1 MGGLTAEDRLF
12 MRRCL
17 QLARCGSGSTSP
29 NPMVG
34 AVIVHNGR
42 IIGEG
47 YHIRAG
53 EPHAEVNAVAS
64 VADKSELCRS
74 TMYVTLEPC
83 SHYGKTPPCAELIIK
98 TGIPS
103 VVVGAMD
110 PFEKVR
116 GRGVDMLRKA
126 GVDVVTDVLGKEC
139 EALNKHFMTAHKS
152 GRPFVLL
159 KWAESEDGFISK
171 KGGEPVALSN
181 ELTKM
186 WMHRERSRYDA
197 IMVGTNTIITDN
209 PQLSVR
215 EWPGRNPRCVTF
227 DCNGRLP
234 KDCQV
239 VSKEGTT
246 VITEN
251 IPLEDL
257 LSRLYK
263 ENGITSLMVEGGA
276 KLLQSFIDC
285 GYYDEVRI
293 ERSAAKIGDGIK
305 APKISRDNMTVEEV
319 GGHEIHLKRR

>member
-1 MGGLTAEDRLF
+1 MCRA
-12 MRRCL
+12 L
-17 QLARCGSGSTSP
+17 QLAAMGQGRVSP

-34 AVIVHNGR
+34 AVIVCDGK

-47 YHIRAG
+47 YHRQWG
-53 EPHAEVNAVAS
+53 GPHAEVNAVAS
-64 VADKSELCRS
+64 VADKTKLSRS

-83 SHYGKTPPCAELIIK
+83 SHYGKTPPCAELIK
-98 TGIPS
+98 KNGIPR

-126 GVDVVTDVLGKEC
+126 GVDVVTGVLEKEC
-139 EALNKHFMTAHKS
+139 EELNKHFMTAHKL

-159 KWAESEDGFISK
+159 KWAESNDGFISG

-215 EWPGRNPRCVTF
+215 EWPGRNPRCITF
-227 DCNGRLP
+227 DLKGRLP

-239 VSKEGTT
+239 IGKEGAI
-246 VITEN
+246 VVTEN
-251 IPLEDL
+251 IPLDDL
-257 LSRLYK
+257 LGRLYK
-263 ENGITSLMVEGGA
+263 EHGITSLMVEGGA
-276 KLLQSFIDC
+276 KLLQSFLDDGC
-285 GYYDEVRI
+285 YDEVRI
-293 ERSAAKIGDGIK
+293 ERSTLKIGEGIK
-305 APKISRDNMTVEEV
+305 APKILSENMTVEEV
-319 GGHEIHLKRR
+319 GGHKIHLKRR

>member
-1 MGGLTAEDRLF
+1 MEIREEYMCRA
-12 MRRCL
+12 L
-17 QLARCGSGSTSP
+17 QLAAMGQGRVSP

-34 AVIVHNGR
+34 AVIVCDDK

-47 YHIRAG
+47 YHRQWG
-53 EPHAEVNAVAS
+53 GPHAEVNAVAS
-64 VADKSELCRS
+64 VADKTKLCRS

-98 TGIPS
+98 SGIPR
-103 VVVGAMD
+103 VIVGAMD

-126 GVDVVTDVLGKEC
+126 GVDVVTGVLEKEC
-139 EALNKHFMTAHKS
+139 DELNKHFMTAHKS
-152 GRPFVLL
+152 CRPFVLL
-159 KWAESEDGFISK
+159 KWAESNDGFISK

-186 WMHRERSRYDA
+186 WMHRERSHYDA

-215 EWPGRNPRCVTF
+215 EWSGRNPRCITF
-227 DCNGRLP
+227 DLKGRLP
-234 KDCQV
+234 EDSQV
-239 VSKEGTT
+239 IVKEDTI
-246 VITEN
+246 VVTEN
-251 IPLEDL
+251 LSLENL
-257 LSRLYK
+257 LAQLYK
-263 ENGITSLMVEGGA
+263 EHGITSLMVEGGA
-276 KLLQSFIDC
+276 KLLQSFIDG

-293 ERSAAKIGDGIK
+293 ERSTIKIGAGIK
-305 APKISRDNMTVEEV
+305 APKISCENMTVEEV

>member
-1 MGGLTAEDRLF
+1 MEIREEY
-12 MRRCL
+12 MRRAL
-17 QLARCGSGSTSP
+17 QLAAMGQGRVSP

-34 AVIVHNGR
+34 AVIVCDGK

-47 YHIRAG
+47 YHRQWG
-53 EPHAEVNAVAS
+53 GPHAEVNAVAS
-64 VADKSELCRS
+64 MVDKTKLCSS

-98 TGIPS
+98 SGIPR
-103 VVVGAMD
+103 VVLGAMD

-126 GVDVVTDVLGKEC
+126 GVDVVTGVLEKEC
-139 EALNKHFMTAHKS
+139 EELNKHFMTAHKS

-159 KWAESEDGFISK
+159 KWAESNDGFISK
-171 KGGEPVALSN
+171 KGGEPVMLSN

-215 EWPGRNPRCVTF
+215 EWPGRNPRCITF
-227 DCNGRLP
+227 DLKGRLP

-239 VSKEGTT
+239 IAKEGTI
-246 VITEN
+246 VVTEN
-251 IPLEDL
+251 ISLDDL
-257 LSRLYK
+257 LSQIYK
-263 ENGITSLMVEGGA
+263 EHGITSLLVEGGA
-276 KLLQSFIDC
+276 KLLQSFIDG

-293 ERSAAKIGDGIK
+293 ERSAIIIGEGIK
-305 APKISRDNMTVEEV
+305 APKIFCENMIVEEV
-319 GGHEIHLKRR
+319 GGHKIHLKRS

>member
-1 MGGLTAEDRLF
+1 MCRA
-12 MRRCL
+12 L
-17 QLARCGSGSTSP
+17 QLAAMGQGRVSP

-34 AVIVHNGR
+34 AVIVCDGK

-47 YHIRAG
+47 YHRQWG
-53 EPHAEVNAVAS
+53 GPHAEVNAVAS
-64 VADKSELCRS
+64 VADKTKLCRS
-74 TMYVTLEPC
+74 TMYVMLEPC

-98 TGIPS
+98 NGIPR

-126 GVDVVTDVLGKEC
+126 GVDVVTGVLEKEC
-139 EALNKHFMTAHKS
+139 EELNKHFMTAHKS

-159 KWAESEDGFISK
+159 KWAESNDGFISG

-215 EWPGRNPRCVTF
+215 EWPGRNPRCITF
-227 DCNGRLP
+227 DLKGRLP

-239 VSKEGTT
+239 IGKEGAI
-246 VITEN
+246 VVTEN
-251 IPLEDL
+251 IPLDDL
-257 LSRLYK
+257 LGRLYK
-263 ENGITSLMVEGGA
+263 EHGITSLMVEGGA
-276 KLLQSFIDC
+276 KLLQSFLDDGC
-285 GYYDEVRI
+285 YDEVRI
-293 ERSAAKIGDGIK
+293 ERSILKIGEGIK
-305 APKISRDNMTVEEV
+305 APKILSENMTTEEV
-319 GGHEIHLKRR
+319 GGHKIHLKRR

>member
-1 MGGLTAEDRLF
+1 MEIREEY
-12 MRRCL
+12 MRRAL
-17 QLARCGSGSTSP
+17 QLAVMGQGRVSP

-34 AVIVHNGR
+34 AVIVCDGK

-47 YHIRAG
+47 YHRQWG
-53 EPHAEVNAVAS
+53 GPHAEVNAVAS
-64 VADKSELCRS
+64 VADKTKLSRS

-98 TGIPS
+98 NGIPR

-126 GVDVVTDVLGKEC
+126 GVDVVTGVLEKEC
-139 EALNKHFMTAHKS
+139 EELNKHFMTAHKS

-159 KWAESEDGFISK
+159 KWAESNDGFISG

-215 EWPGRNPRCVTF
+215 EWPGRNPRCITF
-227 DCNGRLP
+227 DLKGRLP

-239 VSKEGTT
+239 IGMEGTI
-246 VITEN
+246 VVTEN
-251 IPLEDL
+251 IPLDDL
-257 LSRLYK
+257 LGRLYK
-263 ENGITSLMVEGGA
+263 EHGITSLMVEGGA
-276 KLLQSFIDC
+276 KLLQSFLDDGC
-285 GYYDEVRI
+285 YDEVRI
-293 ERSAAKIGDGIK
+293 ERSTLKIGEGIK
-305 APKISRDNMTVEEV
+305 APKILSENMTTEEV
-319 GGHEIHLKRR
+319 GGHKIHLKRR

>member
-1 MGGLTAEDRLF
+1 MCRA
-12 MRRCL
+12 L
-17 QLARCGSGSTSP
+17 QLAAMGQGRVSP

-34 AVIVHNGR
+34 AVIVCDGK

-47 YHIRAG
+47 YHRQWG
-53 EPHAEVNAVAS
+53 GPHAEVNAVAS
-64 VADKSELCRS
+64 VADKTKLSCS

-83 SHYGKTPPCAELIIK
+83 SHYGKTPPCAELIK
-98 TGIPS
+98 KNGIPR

-126 GVDVVTDVLGKEC
+126 GVDVVTGVLEKEC
-139 EALNKHFMTAHKS
+139 EELNKHFMTAHKS

-159 KWAESEDGFISK
+159 KWAESNDGFISG

-215 EWPGRNPRCVTF
+215 EWPGRNPRCITF
-227 DCNGRLP
+227 DLKGRLP

-239 VSKEGTT
+239 IGKEGAI
-246 VITEN
+246 VVTEN
-251 IPLEDL
+251 IPLDDL
-257 LSRLYK
+257 LGRLYK
-263 ENGITSLMVEGGA
+263 EHGITSLMVEGGA
-276 KLLQSFIDC
+276 KLLQSFLDDGC
-285 GYYDEVRI
+285 YDEVRI
-293 ERSAAKIGDGIK
+293 ERSTLKIGEGIK
-305 APKISRDNMTVEEV
+305 APKILSENMTTEEV
-319 GGHEIHLKRR
+319 GGHKIHLKRR

>member
-1 MGGLTAEDRLF
+1 
-12 MRRCL
+12 MRRAL
-17 QLARCGSGSTSP
+17 QLAAMGQGQVSP

-34 AVIVHNGR
+34 AVIVCDGK

-47 YHIRAG
+47 YHRQWG
-53 EPHAEVNAVAS
+53 GPHAEVNAVAS
-64 VADKSELCRS
+64 VADKTKLSRS

-98 TGIPS
+98 NGIPR

-126 GVDVVTDVLGKEC
+126 GVDVVTGVLEKEC
-139 EALNKHFMTAHKS
+139 EELNKHFMTAHKS

-159 KWAESEDGFISK
+159 KWAESNDGFISG

-215 EWPGRNPRCVTF
+215 EWPGRNPRCITF
-227 DCNGRLP
+227 DLKGRLP
-234 KDCQV
+234 NDCQV
-239 VSKEGTT
+239 IGKEGTI
-246 VITEN
+246 VVTEN
-251 IPLEDL
+251 IPLDDL
-257 LSRLYK
+257 LGRLYK
-263 ENGITSLMVEGGA
+263 EHGITSLMVEGGA
-276 KLLQSFIDC
+276 KLLQSFLDDGC
-285 GYYDEVRI
+285 YDEVRI
-293 ERSAAKIGDGIK
+293 ERSTLKIGEGIK
-305 APKISRDNMTVEEV
+305 APKILSENMTTEEV
-319 GGHEIHLKRR
+319 GGHKIHLKRR

>member
-1 MGGLTAEDRLF
+1 
-12 MRRCL
+12 MRRAL
-17 QLARCGSGSTSP
+17 QLAAMGQGRVSP

-34 AVIVHNGR
+34 AVIVCDDK

-47 YHIRAG
+47 YHRQWG
-53 EPHAEVNAVAS
+53 GPHAEVNAVAS
-64 VADKSELCRS
+64 VVDKSELCRS

-98 TGIPS
+98 TGIPR

-126 GVDVVTDVLGKEC
+126 GVDVVTDVLGEEC
-139 EALNKHFMTAHKS
+139 EELNKHFMTAHKS

-239 VSKEGTT
+239 VSKEGTI
-246 VITEN
+246 VVTEN

-263 ENGITSLMVEGGA
+263 EHGITSLMVEGGA

-293 ERSAAKIGDGIK
+293 ERSAAKIGEGIE
-305 APKISRDNMTVEEV
+305 APKISHDNMTVEEV

>member
-1 MGGLTAEDRLF
+1 
-12 MRRCL
+12 MRRAL
-17 QLARCGSGSTSP
+17 QLAAMGQGRVSP

-34 AVIVHNGR
+34 AVIVCDGK

-47 YHIRAG
+47 YHRQWG
-53 EPHAEVNAVAS
+53 GPHAEVNAVAS
-64 VADKSELCRS
+64 VADKTKLCRS

-98 TGIPS
+98 NGIPR

-126 GVDVVTDVLGKEC
+126 GVDVVTGVLEKEC
-139 EALNKHFMTAHKS
+139 EELNKHFMTAHKS

-159 KWAESEDGFISK
+159 KWAESNDGFISG

-215 EWPGRNPRCVTF
+215 EWPGRNPLCITF
-227 DCNGRLP
+227 DLKGRLP

-239 VSKEGTT
+239 IGKDGTI
-246 VITEN
+246 VVTEN
-251 IPLEDL
+251 IPLDDL
-257 LSRLYK
+257 LGRLYK
-263 ENGITSLMVEGGA
+263 EHGITSLMVEGGA
-276 KLLQSFIDC
+276 KLLQSFLDDGC
-285 GYYDEVRI
+285 YDEVRI
-293 ERSAAKIGDGIK
+293 ERSILKIGEGIK
-305 APKISRDNMTVEEV
+305 APKILSENMTTEEV
-319 GGHEIHLKRR
+319 GGHKIHLKRR

>member
-1 MGGLTAEDRLF
+1 
-12 MRRCL
+12 MRRAL
-17 QLARCGSGSTSP
+17 QLAAMGQGRVSP

-34 AVIVHNGR
+34 AVIVCDGK

-47 YHIRAG
+47 YHRQWG
-53 EPHAEVNAVAS
+53 GPHAEVNAVAS
-64 VADKSELCRS
+64 VADKTKLSRS

-98 TGIPS
+98 NGIPR

-126 GVDVVTDVLGKEC
+126 GVDVVTGVLEKEC
-139 EALNKHFMTAHKS
+139 EELNKHFMTAHKS

-159 KWAESEDGFISK
+159 KWAESNDGFISG
-171 KGGEPVALSN
+171 KGGEPVTLSN

-215 EWPGRNPRCVTF
+215 EWPGRNPRCITF
-227 DCNGRLP
+227 DLKGRLP

-239 VSKEGTT
+239 IGKEGAI
-246 VITEN
+246 VVTEN
-251 IPLEDL
+251 IPLDDL
-257 LSRLYK
+257 LGRLYK
-263 ENGITSLMVEGGA
+263 EHGITSLMVEGGA
-276 KLLQSFIDC
+276 KLLQSFLDDGC
-285 GYYDEVRI
+285 YDEVRI
-293 ERSAAKIGDGIK
+293 ERSTLKIGEGIK
-305 APKISRDNMTVEEV
+305 APKILSENMTTEEV
-319 GGHEIHLKRR
+319 GGHKIHLKRR

>member
-1 MGGLTAEDRLF
+1 
-12 MRRCL
+12 MRRAL
-17 QLARCGSGSTSP
+17 QLAAMGQGRVSP

-34 AVIVHNGR
+34 AVIVCDGK

-47 YHIRAG
+47 YHRQWG
-53 EPHAEVNAVAS
+53 GPHAEVNAVAS
-64 VADKSELCRS
+64 VADKTKLCRS

-98 TGIPS
+98 TGIPR

-126 GVDVVTDVLGKEC
+126 GVDVVTGVLEKEC
-139 EALNKHFMTAHKS
+139 EELNKHFMTAHKS

-159 KWAESEDGFISK
+159 KWAESNDGFISG

-215 EWPGRNPRCVTF
+215 DWPGRNPRCITF
-227 DCNGRLP
+227 DLKGRLP

-239 VSKEGTT
+239 IGKEGAI
-246 VITEN
+246 VVTEN
-251 IPLEDL
+251 IPLDDL
-257 LSRLYK
+257 LGRLYK
-263 ENGITSLMVEGGA
+263 EHGITSLMVEGGA
-276 KLLQSFIDC
+276 KLLQSFLDDGC
-285 GYYDEVRI
+285 YDEVRI
-293 ERSAAKIGDGIK
+293 ERSTLKIGEGIK
-305 APKISRDNMTVEEV
+305 APKILSENMTTEEV
-319 GGHEIHLKRR
+319 GGHKIHLKRR

>member
-1 MGGLTAEDRLF
+1 MEIREEY
-12 MRRCL
+12 MRRAL
-17 QLARCGSGSTSP
+17 QLAAMGQGRVSP

-34 AVIVHNGR
+34 AVIVCDDK

-47 YHIRAG
+47 YHRQWG
-53 EPHAEVNAVAS
+53 GPHAEVNAVAS
-64 VADKSELCRS
+64 VVDKSKLCRS

-98 TGIPS
+98 TGIPR

-239 VSKEGTT
+239 VSKQGTI

-276 KLLQSFIDC
+276 KLLQSFIDG

>member
-1 MGGLTAEDRLF
+1 MCRA
-12 MRRCL
+12 L
-17 QLARCGSGSTSP
+17 QLAAMGQGRVSP

-34 AVIVHNGR
+34 AVIVCDGK

-47 YHIRAG
+47 YHRQWG
-53 EPHAEVNAVAS
+53 GPHAEVNAVAS
-64 VADKSELCRS
+64 VVDKTKLCRS

-98 TGIPS
+98 NGIPR

-126 GVDVVTDVLGKEC
+126 GVDVVTGVLEKEC
-139 EALNKHFMTAHKS
+139 EELNKHFMTAHKS

-159 KWAESEDGFISK
+159 KWAESNDGFISG

-215 EWPGRNPRCVTF
+215 EWPGRNPRCITF
-227 DCNGRLP
+227 DLKGRLP

-239 VSKEGTT
+239 IGKEGAI
-246 VITEN
+246 VVTEN
-251 IPLEDL
+251 IPLDDL
-257 LSRLYK
+257 LGRLYK
-263 ENGITSLMVEGGA
+263 EHGITSLMVEGGA
-276 KLLQSFIDC
+276 KLLQSFLDDGC
-285 GYYDEVRI
+285 YDEVRI
-293 ERSAAKIGDGIK
+293 ERSTLKIGEGIK
-305 APKISRDNMTVEEV
+305 APKILSENMTTEEV
-319 GGHEIHLKRR
+319 GGHKIHLKRR

>member
-1 MGGLTAEDRLF
+1 
-12 MRRCL
+12 MRRAL
-17 QLARCGSGSTSP
+17 QLAAMGQGRVSP

-34 AVIVHNGR
+34 AVIVCDDK

-47 YHIRAG
+47 YHRQWG
-53 EPHAEVNAVAS
+53 GPHAEVNAVAS
-64 VADKSELCRS
+64 VVDKSKLCRS

-98 TGIPS
+98 TGIPR

-234 KDCQV
+234 EDCQV
-239 VSKEGTT
+239 VSKQGTI

-263 ENGITSLMVEGGA
+263 EHGITSLMVEGGA
-276 KLLQSFIDC
+276 KLLQSFIDG

-293 ERSAAKIGDGIK
+293 ERSAAKIGEGIK

>member
-1 MGGLTAEDRLF
+1 MGQGRV
-12 MRRCL
+12 
-17 QLARCGSGSTSP
+17 SP

-34 AVIVHNGR
+34 AVIVCDGK

-47 YHIRAG
+47 YHRQWG
-53 EPHAEVNAVAS
+53 GPHAEVNAVAS
-64 VADKSELCRS
+64 VADKTKLCRS

-98 TGIPS
+98 NGIPR

-126 GVDVVTDVLGKEC
+126 GVDVVTGVLEKEC
-139 EALNKHFMTAHKS
+139 EELNKHFMTAHKS

-159 KWAESEDGFISK
+159 KWAESNDGFISG
-171 KGGEPVALSN
+171 KGGEPVMLSN

-215 EWPGRNPRCVTF
+215 EWPGRNPRCI
-227 DCNGRLP
+227 C
-234 KDCQV
+234 C
-239 VSKEGTT
+239 
-246 VITEN
+246 
-251 IPLEDL
+251 
-257 LSRLYK
+257 
-263 ENGITSLMVEGGA
+263 
-276 KLLQSFIDC
+276 
-285 GYYDEVRI
+285 
-293 ERSAAKIGDGIK
+293 
-305 APKISRDNMTVEEV
+305 
-319 GGHEIHLKRR
+319 

>member
-1 MGGLTAEDRLF
+1 
-12 MRRCL
+12 MRRAL
-17 QLARCGSGSTSP
+17 QLAAMGQGRVSP

-34 AVIVHNGR
+34 AVIVCDGK

-47 YHIRAG
+47 YHRQWG
-53 EPHAEVNAVAS
+53 GPHAEVNAVAS
-64 VADKSELCRS
+64 VADKTKLCRS
-74 TMYVTLEPC
+74 TIYVTLEPC

-98 TGIPS
+98 NGIPR

-126 GVDVVTDVLGKEC
+126 GVDVVTGVLEKEC
-139 EALNKHFMTAHKS
+139 EELNKHFMTAHKS

-159 KWAESEDGFISK
+159 KWAESNDGFISK

-215 EWPGRNPRCVTF
+215 EWPGRNPRCITF
-227 DCNGRLP
+227 DLKGRLP

-239 VSKEGTT
+239 IGKEGAI
-246 VITEN
+246 VVTEN
-251 IPLEDL
+251 IPLDDL
-257 LSRLYK
+257 LGRLYK
-263 ENGITSLMVEGGA
+263 EHGITSLMVEGGA
-276 KLLQSFIDC
+276 KLLQSFLDDGC
-285 GYYDEVRI
+285 YDEVRI
-293 ERSAAKIGDGIK
+293 ERSTLKIGEGIK
-305 APKISRDNMTVEEV
+305 APKILSENMTVEEV
-319 GGHEIHLKRR
+319 GGHKIHLKRR

>member
-1 MGGLTAEDRLF
+1 
-12 MRRCL
+12 MRRAL
-17 QLARCGSGSTSP
+17 QLAAMGQGRVSP

-34 AVIVHNGR
+34 AVIVCDGK

-47 YHIRAG
+47 YHRQWG
-53 EPHAEVNAVAS
+53 GPHAEVNAVAS
-64 VADKSELCRS
+64 VADRTKLCRS

-98 TGIPS
+98 NGIPR

-126 GVDVVTDVLGKEC
+126 GVDVVTGVLEKEC
-139 EALNKHFMTAHKS
+139 EELNKHFMTAHKS

-159 KWAESEDGFISK
+159 KWAESNDGFISG

-215 EWPGRNPRCVTF
+215 EWTGRNPRCITF
-227 DCNGRLP
+227 DLKGRLP

-239 VSKEGTT
+239 IGKEGAI
-246 VITEN
+246 VVTEN
-251 IPLEDL
+251 IPLDDL
-257 LSRLYK
+257 LGRLYK
-263 ENGITSLMVEGGA
+263 EHGITSLMVEGGA
-276 KLLQSFIDC
+276 KLLQSFLDDGC
-285 GYYDEVRI
+285 YDEVRI
-293 ERSAAKIGDGIK
+293 ERSTLKIGEGIK
-305 APKISRDNMTVEEV
+305 APKILSENMTTEEV
-319 GGHEIHLKRR
+319 GGHKIHLKRR